1 MDGPVAD
8 GVTVGL
14 LAAGGL
20 FVIAIRRYPVMTGF
34 PESESVARTRVVEG
48 IEGTDLSAG
57 ATGTV
62 ALTTTKGRR
71 LFQYSVSA
79 VDSSGNAEENEGDP
93 VARAVV
99 FRDVTDRQ
107 TREQRLTV
115 LREIALAC
123 PDELTISSHPA
134 VVRRLLSE
142 LVENA
147 VRHTDKTIPRV
158 EITVHFCSEATAEMI
173 VADDGPG
180 IPERER
186 AILSDG
192 IETPLAHG
200 RGVGLW
206 TVR

>member
-20 FVIAIRRYPVMTGF
+20 FVIAVRRYPVMTGF

-99 FRDVTDRQ
+99 FRDVTDR
-107 TREQRLTV
+107 
-115 LREIALAC
+115 
-123 PDELTISSHPA
+123 
-134 VVRRLLSE
+134 
-142 LVENA
+142 
-147 VRHTDKTIPRV
+147 
-158 EITVHFCSEATAEMI
+158 
-173 VADDGPG
+173 PG
-180 IPERER
+180 NSVSRF
-186 AILSDG
+186 S
-192 IETPLAHG
+192 G
-200 RGVGLW
+200 R
-206 TVR
+206 

>member
-1 MDGPVAD
+1 M
-8 GVTVGL
+8 
-14 LAAGGL
+14 
-20 FVIAIRRYPVMTGF
+20 
-34 PESESVARTRVVEG
+34 
-48 IEGTDLSAG
+48 
-57 ATGTV
+57 
-62 ALTTTKGRR
+62 
-71 LFQYSVSA
+71 
-79 VDSSGNAEENEGDP
+79 
-93 VARAVV
+93 
-99 FRDVTDRQ
+99 
-107 TREQRLTV
+107 
-115 LREIALAC
+115 
-123 PDELTISSHPA
+123 
-134 VVRRLLSE
+134 VRRLLSE